1 MVLNNDKE
9 YQDVKKRSKMMMKI
23 IFLMTILLSTVESRF
38 IRASSEV
45 GDTNFYD
52 SHGRVRIFHGGNR
65 VMKGFPWYFTD
76 MLSSDDEFELLEKMG
91 VNVVRLGYMWT
102 GAMPS
107 ENYFNKT
114 VRS

>member
-1 MVLNNDKE
+1 
-9 YQDVKKRSKMMMKI
+9 
-23 IFLMTILLSTVESRF
+23 
-38 IRASSEV
+38 
-45 GDTNFYD
+45 
-52 SHGRVRIFHGGNR
+52 
-65 VMKGFPWYFTD
+65 MKGFPWYFTD